1 MFQKILVANRGE
13 VALRVMRAARELGIE
28 TVAVYSTEDADTYP
42 VRYADEAVCIG
53 PAPSN
58 QSYLVIPNI
67 IAAAKNTGAE
77 AIHPGYGF
85 LAENAEFARACVDND
100 LVFIGPSAECI
111 ERMGD
116 KASARETMMACTVPT
131 VPGSDGICETVEEA
145 SAFAERVGY
154 PVLIKATAGGG
165 GKGMREVH
173 EPADLES
180 QFKAARAEAEAAFG
194 NGGVYLEKLVLR
206 PRHVEVQVLADDF
219 GNYISLCERDCSIQ
233 RRHQKLLEEAPSPA
247 LNDEIRR
254 AMGVAAVKA
263 MRAVEYR
270 NAGTVEFL
278 LDESGSFYFME
289 MNTRVQ
295 VEHPVSEQITGVDII
310 KQQLIVASGD
320 PITCADLAPMS
331 PRACAIEFRINAEDP
346 AHDFRPCPGT
356 ITRFDMPGGP
366 GVRVDTHLRA
376 GDVIPPTYDSLMAK
390 LIVWGDTR
398 EEAIAR
404 GKRALDEF
412 VIEGVAT
419 TIPFHRRVL
428 DNATFNSG
436 MVYTDFIESETNGGQ
451 L

>member
-1 MFQKILVANRGE
+1 M
-13 VALRVMRAARELGIE
+13 
-28 TVAVYSTEDADTYP
+28 
-42 VRYADEAVCIG
+42 
-53 PAPSN
+53 
-58 QSYLVIPNI
+58 
-67 IAAAKNTGAE
+67 
-77 AIHPGYGF
+77 
-85 LAENAEFARACVDND
+85 
-100 LVFIGPSAECI
+100 
-111 ERMGD
+111 
-116 KASARETMMACTVPT
+116 
-131 VPGSDGICETVEEA
+131 
-145 SAFAERVGY
+145 
-154 PVLIKATAGGG
+154 
-165 GKGMREVH
+165 
-173 EPADLES
+173 
-180 QFKAARAEAEAAFG
+180 KAARAVG
-194 NGGVYLEKLVLR
+194 YT
-206 PRHVEVQVLADDF
+206 
-219 GNYISLCERDCSIQ
+219 S
-233 RRHQKLLEEAPSPA
+233 
-247 LNDEIRR
+247 
-254 AMGVAAVKA
+254 
-263 MRAVEYR
+263 
-270 NAGTVEFL
+270 AGTIEFL
-278 LDESGSFYFME
+278 MDTERNYYFME

-331 PRACAIEFRINAEDP
+331 PKACAIEFRINAEDP

-376 GDVIPPTYDSLMAK
+376 GDAVPPTYDSLMAK

-436 MVYTDFIESETNGGQ
+436 MVYTDFIETETNGGQ

>member
-1 MFQKILVANRGE
+1 M
-13 VALRVMRAARELGIE
+13 
-28 TVAVYSTEDADTYP
+28 
-42 VRYADEAVCIG
+42 
-53 PAPSN
+53 
-58 QSYLVIPNI
+58 
-67 IAAAKNTGAE
+67 
-77 AIHPGYGF
+77 
-85 LAENAEFARACVDND
+85 
-100 LVFIGPSAECI
+100 
-111 ERMGD
+111 
-116 KASARETMMACTVPT
+116 
-131 VPGSDGICETVEEA
+131 
-145 SAFAERVGY
+145 
-154 PVLIKATAGGG
+154 
-165 GKGMREVH
+165 
-173 EPADLES
+173 
-180 QFKAARAEAEAAFG
+180 
-194 NGGVYLEKLVLR
+194 
-206 PRHVEVQVLADDF
+206 
-219 GNYISLCERDCSIQ
+219 
-233 RRHQKLLEEAPSPA
+233 
-247 LNDEIRR
+247 
-254 AMGVAAVKA
+254 
-263 MRAVEYR
+263 
-270 NAGTVEFL
+270 
-278 LDESGSFYFME
+278 
-289 MNTRVQ
+289 Q

-412 VIEGVAT
+412 VIEGIAT